1 MITAAGGAGASGPAR
16 SRRRRL
22 GQHLLR
28 DGAPAIAA
36 MVGAARLGAGDSVLE
51 VGAGRGALTGPLC
64 RAAGSVVSYEAD
76 ESLLAEAR
84 ARLRGEANLTLVGG
98 DGFASDPLACGSSV
112 FVSSLP
118 YSQSRRAIEW
128 LARSPV
134 RRAVVMVQREFAGK
148 ISGRGPRRAVGVVAR
163 RAFDVREVARVGRGQ
178 FEPEPAVES
187 AIVELRRRAVL
198 RAPVIDAICALFSYR
213 RKSLRNAVA
222 RAGGGALDLQG
233 GAAGKE
239 GARIDDLGDGEIVR
253 IAERIAAARGGVG
266 GGGGSVPA
274 GPSPQPAV
282 AVARAS
288 EYAPAEDT
296 FLLDDHVR
304 GRSGRMALDIGSG
317 SGYITRSLEG
327 SFETVVG
334 TDISHAV
341 LRGQTYAGPNRV
353 CCDGADALSG
363 QFDLVVCNLPYLA
376 TDRIDDVSTDGGP
389 GGTPVP
395 LRIVRSAAPRVAPGG
410 SLLLVT
416 SSLSEYGA
424 LIAEAERLGLSAGV
438 LARKRLFFEELV
450 VVEARRPG
458 GLLPPEQGGGPLG
471 HGRGHV
477 ARAGRA
483 PDVVRDG
490 PALVD
495 DGLDGPEDGVP
506 DVRLAQVLGHP
517 RP

>member
-1 MITAAGGAGASGPAR
+1 MIPASGWAGAAGPPR
-16 SRRRRL
+16 QRRRRL

-28 DGAPAIAA
+28 DGAPAVGA

-98 DGFASDPLACGSSV
+98 DGFASDPLACGASV

-163 RAFDVREVARVGRGQ
+163 HAFDVREVARVGRGQ

-198 RAPVIDAICALFSYR
+198 RAPVIGAIGALFSYR

-222 RAGGGALDLQG
+222 RAGGGLAAGLPG
-233 GAAGKE
+233 GAAGME

-253 IAERIAAARGGVG
+253 IAERIAAVSGHAAGRGRGGH
-266 GGGGSVPA
+266 A
-274 GPSPQPAV
+274 GPSPQPAES
-282 AVARAS
+282 VARAS

-304 GRSGRMALDIGSG
+304 GRSGRAALDIGSG

-327 SFETVVG
+327 SFGTVVG
-334 TDISHAV
+334 TDVSHAV

-353 CCDGADALSG
+353 CCDGADALTG

-376 TDRIDDVSTDGGP
+376 TDRIDDIATDGGP

-424 LIAEAERLGLSAGV
+424 LIAEAERLGLSARV
-438 LARKRLFFEELV
+438 LDRKRLFFEELV
-450 VVEARRPG
+450 VVEARRPLG
-458 GLLPPEQGGGPLG
+458 EGRLPPQQGGRPLG
-471 HGRGHV
+471 HG
-477 ARAGRA
+477 
-483 PDVVRDG
+483 
-490 PALVD
+490 
-495 DGLDGPEDGVP
+495 
-506 DVRLAQVLGHP
+506 
-517 RP
+517 